1 MAFPRSIAGGG
12 SVLRAIVARKRLIN
26 PGLIWSGGVIGAI
39 GEVGGAI
46 TPRDHESVVGG
57 NEAIG

>member
-1 MAFPRSIAGGG
+1 
-12 SVLRAIVARKRLIN
+12 
-26 PGLIWSGGVIGAI
+26 VIGAI